1 MRILVTKQGN
11 IIIQEI
17 DDSVPILSQVHNFH
31 TNSNSNININSSG
44 NKFRGYSTN
53 YSMLRN
59 SKFAKQPFMKSRNFS
74 RTNHLFPDFYGSS
87 SNFSGFSNTTNM
99 KFHNKKNYK
108 KKNLED
114 LEITKEDILSAKQ
127 IKLNEHKITFPK
139 QFAEK
144 YENDILNN
152 GIINS
157 NNNILPS
164 LTSKKIET
172 MENNKNTLNSKS
184 NNNYFEGTNSSLIRK
199 EKYLSLGE
207 IIPNNSL
214 KEMKKKIIKD
224 RRLKDREKV
233 ITENDF
239 RSSYDPQTDIQKF
252 NDILAFSRLN
262 SNKSSLIKYLNEK
275 KLDPLTIKILSRQDS
290 DKISKI
296 NKMCQTIFQNQDK
309 EKLFNDIVK
318 NKAKQRIN
326 TTKKEFQITI
336 NDLGAD
342 IVTLQEKLK
351 KYDKKI
357 DQKEKYRE
365 HFNDM
370 VVNHWLKKDLERF
383 NKKSTPKPSYLKSFF
398 DGEEVDNSTRK

>member
-17 DDSVPILSQVHNFH
+17 DDTMPILTQNLNS
-31 TNSNSNININSSG
+31 TN
-44 NKFRGYSTN
+44 KLRGYSTN
-53 YSMLRN
+53 YSIRKLKLPEKYLN
-59 SKFAKQPFMKSRNFS
+59 QNQLS
-74 RTNHLFPDFYGSS
+74 RTNNIFRQNSTN
-87 SNFSGFSNTTNM
+87 SNFTGIGGSNNLSKQKFNFKM
-99 KFHNKKNYK
+99 KY
-108 KKNLED
+108 KNLED
-114 LEITKEDILSAKQ
+114 SEITKEELQTAKQ

-157 NNNILPS
+157 SNNILPS
-164 LTSKKIET
+164 LNSKKIDTQEG
-172 MENNKNTLNSKS
+172 S
-184 NNNYFEGTNSSLIRK
+184 NNSLIRK

-214 KEMKKKIIKD
+214 TEMKKKIIKD
-224 RRLKDREKV
+224 RLVRDRATV

-239 RSSYDPQTDIQKF
+239 RSSYEPETDIQKF
-252 NDILAFSRLN
+252 NNILNSSKLN

-275 KLDPLTIKILSRQDS
+275 KVDPLTIKILSSQDG

-326 TTKKEFQITI
+326 NTKKEFQIAI
-336 NDLGAD
+336 NGLGSE
-342 IVTLQEKLK
+342 INSIQEKLK

-357 DQKEKYRE
+357 DNKEKYRE
-365 HFNDM
+365 YFNE
-370 VVNHWLKKDLERF
+370 VVIHHWLKKDLERF
-383 NKKSTPKPSYLKSFF
+383 NKKSTPKPSYLRTFF
-398 DGEEVDNSTRK
+398 DGDDLENSKK

>member
-17 DDSVPILSQVHNFH
+17 DDTMPILTQNLNS
-31 TNSNSNININSSG
+31 TN
-44 NKFRGYSTN
+44 KLRGYSTN
-53 YSMLRN
+53 YSIRKLKLSEKYLN
-59 SKFAKQPFMKSRNFS
+59 QNQLS
-74 RTNHLFPDFYGSS
+74 RTNNIFRQNSTN
-87 SNFSGFSNTTNM
+87 SNFTGIGGSNNLSKQKFNFKM
-99 KFHNKKNYK
+99 KY
-108 KKNLED
+108 KNLED
-114 LEITKEDILSAKQ
+114 SEITKEELQTAKQ

-157 NNNILPS
+157 SNNILPS
-164 LTSKKIET
+164 LNSKKIDTQEG
-172 MENNKNTLNSKS
+172 S
-184 NNNYFEGTNSSLIRK
+184 NNSLIRK

-214 KEMKKKIIKD
+214 TEMKKKIIKD
-224 RRLKDREKV
+224 RLVRDRATV

-239 RSSYDPQTDIQKF
+239 RSSYEPETDIQKF
-252 NDILAFSRLN
+252 NNILNSSKLN

-275 KLDPLTIKILSRQDS
+275 KVDPLTIKILSSQDG

-326 TTKKEFQITI
+326 NTKKEFQIAI
-336 NDLGAD
+336 NGLGSE
-342 IVTLQEKLK
+342 INSIQEKLK

-357 DQKEKYRE
+357 DNKEKYRE
-365 HFNDM
+365 YFNE
-370 VVNHWLKKDLERF
+370 VVIHHWLKKDLERF
-383 NKKSTPKPSYLKSFF
+383 NKKSTPKPSYLRTFF
-398 DGEEVDNSTRK
+398 DGDDLENSKK

>member
-17 DDSVPILSQVHNFH
+17 DDTMPILTQNLNS
-31 TNSNSNININSSG
+31 TN
-44 NKFRGYSTN
+44 KLRGYSTN
-53 YSMLRN
+53 YSIRKLKLPEKYLN
-59 SKFAKQPFMKSRNFS
+59 QNQLS
-74 RTNHLFPDFYGSS
+74 RTNNIFRQNS
-87 SNFSGFSNTTNM
+87 SNSNYTGIGGSNNLSKQKFNFKM
-99 KFHNKKNYK
+99 KY
-108 KKNLED
+108 KNLED
-114 LEITKEDILSAKQ
+114 SEITKEELQTAKQ

-157 NNNILPS
+157 SNNILPS
-164 LTSKKIET
+164 LNSKKIDTQEG
-172 MENNKNTLNSKS
+172 S
-184 NNNYFEGTNSSLIRK
+184 NNSLIRK

-214 KEMKKKIIKD
+214 TEMKKKIIKD
-224 RRLKDREKV
+224 RLVRDRATV

-239 RSSYDPQTDIQKF
+239 RSSYEPETDIQKF
-252 NDILAFSRLN
+252 NNILNSSKLN

-275 KLDPLTIKILSRQDS
+275 KVDPLTIKILSSQDG

-326 TTKKEFQITI
+326 NTKKEFQIAI
-336 NDLGAD
+336 NGLGSE
-342 IVTLQEKLK
+342 INSIQEKLK

-357 DQKEKYRE
+357 DNKEKYRE
-365 HFNDM
+365 YFNE
-370 VVNHWLKKDLERF
+370 VVIHHWLKKDLERF
-383 NKKSTPKPSYLKSFF
+383 NKKSTPKPSYLRTFF
-398 DGEEVDNSTRK
+398 DGDDLENSKK

>member
-17 DDSVPILSQVHNFH
+17 DDAMPLITQNL
-31 TNSNSNININSSG
+31 NSP

-53 YSMLRN
+53 YSMRKPKVIERN
-59 SKFAKQPFMKSRNFS
+59 PVSNNFYK
-74 RTNHLFPDFYGSS
+74 TNNLFRQNSNDTYYGSS
-87 SNFSGFSNTTNM
+87 FSTRQ
-99 KFHNKKNYK
+99 KFNIKRKY
-108 KKNLED
+108 KNLED
-114 LEITKEDILSAKQ
+114 SEITKEELQTAKQ

-152 GIINS
+152 GIINAS
-157 NNNILPS
+157 NNILPS
-164 LTSKKIET
+164 LNSKKIDNQEG
-172 MENNKNTLNSKS
+172 SS
-184 NNNYFEGTNSSLIRK
+184 NSLIRK

-207 IIPNNSL
+207 IIPNTSL

-224 RRLKDREKV
+224 RLIRDRATV

-239 RSSYDPQTDIQKF
+239 RTSYDPQTDIQKF
-252 NDILAFSRLN
+252 NNILNGAKLN

-275 KLDPLTIKILSRQDS
+275 KVDPLTIKILSNQDG

-326 TTKKEFQITI
+326 NTKKEFQIAI
-336 NDLGAD
+336 NDLGSD
-342 IVTLQEKLK
+342 INSLHEKLK
-351 KYDKKI
+351 KYEKKI
-357 DQKEKYRE
+357 DNKEKYRE
-365 HFNDM
+365 YFNEI
-370 VVNHWLKKDLERF
+370 VIHHWLKKDLERF
-383 NKKSTPKPSYLKSFF
+383 NKKSTPKPSYLRTFF
-398 DGEEVDNSTRK
+398 DTEDMDNSRK

>member
-17 DDSVPILSQVHNFH
+17 DDTMPILTQNLNS
-31 TNSNSNININSSG
+31 TN
-44 NKFRGYSTN
+44 KLRGYSTN
-53 YSMLRN
+53 YSIRKLKLPEKYLN
-59 SKFAKQPFMKSRNFS
+59 QNQLS
-74 RTNHLFPDFYGSS
+74 RTNNIFRQNSTN
-87 SNFSGFSNTTNM
+87 SNFTGIGGSNNLSKQKFNFKM
-99 KFHNKKNYK
+99 KY
-108 KKNLED
+108 KNLED
-114 LEITKEDILSAKQ
+114 SEITKEELQTAKQ

-157 NNNILPS
+157 SNNILPS
-164 LTSKKIET
+164 LNSKKIDTQEG
-172 MENNKNTLNSKS
+172 S
-184 NNNYFEGTNSSLIRK
+184 NNSLIRK

-214 KEMKKKIIKD
+214 TEMKKKIIKD
-224 RRLKDREKV
+224 RLVRDRATV

-239 RSSYDPQTDIQKF
+239 RSSYEPETDIQKF
-252 NDILAFSRLN
+252 NNILNSSKLN

-275 KLDPLTIKILSRQDS
+275 KVDPLTIKILSSQDG

-326 TTKKEFQITI
+326 NTKKEFQIAI
-336 NDLGAD
+336 NGLGSE
-342 IVTLQEKLK
+342 INSIQEKLK

-357 DQKEKYRE
+357 DNKEKYRE
-365 HFNDM
+365 YFNDM
-370 VVNHWLKKDLERF
+370 VIHYWLKRDYERF
-383 NKKSTPKPSYLKSFF
+383 NKKSTPKPSYLRTFF
-398 DGEEVDNSTRK
+398 DGDDLENSKK

>member
-17 DDSVPILSQVHNFH
+17 DDTMPILTQNLNS
-31 TNSNSNININSSG
+31 TN
-44 NKFRGYSTN
+44 KLRGYSTN
-53 YSMLRN
+53 YSIRKLKLPEKYLN
-59 SKFAKQPFMKSRNFS
+59 QNQLS
-74 RTNHLFPDFYGSS
+74 RTNNIFRQNSTNSNYTGIGGSNNLS
-87 SNFSGFSNTTNM
+87 KQKFNFKM
-99 KFHNKKNYK
+99 KY
-108 KKNLED
+108 KNLED
-114 LEITKEDILSAKQ
+114 SEITKEELQTAKQ

-157 NNNILPS
+157 SNNILPS
-164 LTSKKIET
+164 LNSKKIDTQEG
-172 MENNKNTLNSKS
+172 S
-184 NNNYFEGTNSSLIRK
+184 NNSLIRK

-214 KEMKKKIIKD
+214 TEMKKKIIKD
-224 RRLKDREKV
+224 RLVRDRATV

-239 RSSYDPQTDIQKF
+239 RSSYEPETDIQKF
-252 NDILAFSRLN
+252 NNILNSSKLN

-275 KLDPLTIKILSRQDS
+275 KVDPLTIKILSSQDG

-326 TTKKEFQITI
+326 NTKKEFQIAI
-336 NDLGAD
+336 NGLGSE
-342 IVTLQEKLK
+342 INSIQEKLK

-357 DQKEKYRE
+357 DNKEKYRE
-365 HFNDM
+365 YFNE
-370 VVNHWLKKDLERF
+370 VVIHHWLKKDLERF
-383 NKKSTPKPSYLKSFF
+383 NKKSTPKPSYLRTFF
-398 DGEEVDNSTRK
+398 DGDDLENSKK

>member
-17 DDSVPILSQVHNFH
+17 DDTMPILTQNLNS
-31 TNSNSNININSSG
+31 TN
-44 NKFRGYSTN
+44 KLRGYSTN
-53 YSMLRN
+53 YSIRKLKLPEKYYN
-59 SKFAKQPFMKSRNFS
+59 QNQLS
-74 RTNHLFPDFYGSS
+74 RTNNIFRQNSTN
-87 SNFSGFSNTTNM
+87 SNYTGIGNSNNLSKQKLNFKM
-99 KFHNKKNYK
+99 KY
-108 KKNLED
+108 KNLED
-114 LEITKEDILSAKQ
+114 SEITKEELQTAKQ

-157 NNNILPS
+157 SNNILPS
-164 LTSKKIET
+164 LNSKKIDTQEGI
-172 MENNKNTLNSKS
+172 NN
-184 NNNYFEGTNSSLIRK
+184 SLIRK

-214 KEMKKKIIKD
+214 IEMKKKIIKD
-224 RRLKDREKV
+224 RLVRDRATV

-239 RSSYDPQTDIQKF
+239 RSSYEPETDIQKF
-252 NDILAFSRLN
+252 NNILIGSKLN

-275 KLDPLTIKILSRQDS
+275 KVDPLTIKILSSQDG

-326 TTKKEFQITI
+326 NTKKEFQIAI
-336 NDLGAD
+336 NGLGSE
-342 IVTLQEKLK
+342 INSIQEKLK

-357 DQKEKYRE
+357 DNKEKYRE
-365 HFNDM
+365 YFNE
-370 VVNHWLKKDLERF
+370 VVIHHWLKKDLERF
-383 NKKSTPKPSYLKSFF
+383 NKKSTPKPSYLRTFF
-398 DGEEVDNSTRK
+398 DGDDLENSKK

>member
-17 DDSVPILSQVHNFH
+17 DDTMPILTQNLNS
-31 TNSNSNININSSG
+31 TN
-44 NKFRGYSTN
+44 KLRGYSTN
-53 YSMLRN
+53 YSIRKLKLPEKYFN
-59 SKFAKQPFMKSRNFS
+59 QNQLS
-74 RTNHLFPDFYGSS
+74 RTNNIFRQNSTNSNYTGIGSS
-87 SNFSGFSNTTNM
+87 NNLSKQKLNFKM
-99 KFHNKKNYK
+99 KY
-108 KKNLED
+108 KNLED
-114 LEITKEDILSAKQ
+114 SEITKEELQTAKQ

-157 NNNILPS
+157 SNNILPS
-164 LTSKKIET
+164 LNSKKIDTQEGI
-172 MENNKNTLNSKS
+172 NN
-184 NNNYFEGTNSSLIRK
+184 SLIRK

-214 KEMKKKIIKD
+214 IEMKKKIIKD
-224 RRLKDREKV
+224 RLVRDKATV

-239 RSSYDPQTDIQKF
+239 RSSYEPETDIQKF
-252 NDILAFSRLN
+252 NNILIGSKLN

-275 KLDPLTIKILSRQDS
+275 KVDPLTIKILSSQDG

-326 TTKKEFQITI
+326 NTKKEFQIAI
-336 NDLGAD
+336 NGLGSE
-342 IVTLQEKLK
+342 INSIQEKLK

-357 DQKEKYRE
+357 DNKEKYRE
-365 HFNDM
+365 YFNE
-370 VVNHWLKKDLERF
+370 VVIHHWLKKDLERF
-383 NKKSTPKPSYLKSFF
+383 NKKSTPKPSYLRTFF
-398 DGEEVDNSTRK
+398 DGDDLENSKK

>member
-17 DDSVPILSQVHNFH
+17 DDSMPILTQNL
-31 TNSNSNININSSG
+31 NSM

-53 YSMLRN
+53 YSIRN
-59 SKFAKQPFMKSRNFS
+59 PKMIGRNQLA
-74 RTNHLFPDFYGSS
+74 NDFYKTNNLFRQNSNDSYYNYGSTFS
-87 SNFSGFSNTTNM
+87 SRQKLNA
-99 KFHNKKNYK
+99 KRRY
-108 KKNLED
+108 KNLED
-114 LEITKEDILSAKQ
+114 SEITKEELQTAKQ

-152 GIINS
+152 GIINAS
-157 NNNILPS
+157 NNILPS
-164 LTSKKIET
+164 INSKKIDIQ
-172 MENNKNTLNSKS
+172 
-184 NNNYFEGTNSSLIRK
+184 EGSNSSLIRK
-199 EKYLSLGE
+199 EKFLSLGE

-224 RRLKDREKV
+224 RLIRDRATV

-239 RSSYDPQTDIQKF
+239 RSSYDPETEIQKF
-252 NDILAFSRLN
+252 NNILNGAKLN

-275 KLDPLTIKILSRQDS
+275 KVDPLTIKILSNQDG

-326 TTKKEFQITI
+326 NTKKEFQTAI
-336 NDLGAD
+336 NCLGSD
-342 IVTLQEKLK
+342 INLLQEKLK

-357 DQKEKYRE
+357 DNKEKYRE
-365 HFNDM
+365 YFNEI
-370 VVNHWLKKDLERF
+370 VIHHWLKKDLERF
-383 NKKSTPKPSYLKSFF
+383 NKKSTPKPSYLRTFF
-398 DGEEVDNSTRK
+398 DPEDMENSRK